1 MVSSK
6 SIPLQSFCRSRRMR
20 TLLLVFLSLT
30 TLAVGSASAED
41 VTIAVSS
48 TSFVLGGVRIGEQ
61 AGLFEKNGLHP
72 HIVVMES
79 GNAAMAAL
87 IGGSVQFTVAG
98 PGEVL
103 AARARGQDVVI
114 VANLY
119 KGLAGSV
126 VLSKDVAA
134 TLPAQASAPLAERLK
149 ALNGLSIA
157 VPSATSALLAPV
169 RNAAEA
175 AGAHI
180 RFSYMSQP
188 AMVAALASKAVQGID
203 ASFPFAGKPII
214 DGTGVLWINGPGDEL
229 SQYSPASSS
238 CVQAT
243 AAFVKAHAD
252 TVQRLQQSVIDI
264 ASYVREHP
272 AEAKQALAKGY
283 SQLSPAEIDLS
294 FSQQQKNWTK
304 PFLDIDDIRHEIV
317 LLKASANLPGL
328 DAIDPA
334 SVLVAE
340 HRR

>member
-1 MVSSK
+1 M
-6 SIPLQSFCRSRRMR
+6 RM
-20 TLLLVFLSLT
+20 LLFAL
-30 TLAVGSASAED
+30 LAVTALAVRTVSAEE

-48 TSFVLGGVRIGEQ
+48 TSFVLGGVRMGEQ

-72 HIVVMES
+72 HIVVMDS
-79 GNAAMAAL
+79 GNAAMSAL
-87 IGGSVQFTVAG
+87 IGGSVQFIVAG

-134 TLPAQASAPLAERLK
+134 SLPVLPSAPLADRLK

-214 DGTGVLWINGPGDEL
+214 DGTGVLWIDGPGDEL
-229 SQYSPASSS
+229 SQYSPSSSS
-238 CVQAT
+238 CVQTTGAYAKT
-243 AAFVKAHAD
+243 HAD
-252 TVQRLQQSVIDI
+252 TVRRLQQAVIDI
-264 ASYVREHP
+264 AAYVQEHP

-283 SQLSPAEIDLS
+283 SQLGAAEIDLS

-304 PFLDIDDIRHEIV
+304 PFLSIDDIRHEIV

-334 SVLVAE
+334 SVLVAGP
-340 HRR
+340 

>member
-1 MVSSK
+1 MK
-6 SIPLQSFCRSRRMR
+6 MR
-20 TLLLVFLSLT
+20 AILFAVLAAATILVRPAL
-30 TLAVGSASAED
+30 AED
-41 VTIAVSS
+41 AQEVTIAVSS

-61 AGLFEKNGLHP
+61 AGLFKKNGLHP
-72 HIVVMES
+72 HIVVMDS
-79 GNAAMAAL
+79 GNAAMSAL

-126 VLSKDVAA
+126 VLSKDAA
-134 TLPAQASAPLAERLK
+134 ASLKVPANAPVAERLK
-149 ALNGLSIA
+149 AMDGLSVA

-180 RFSYMSQP
+180 HFSYMSQP

-214 DGTGVLWINGPGDEL
+214 DGTGVLWIDGPGDEL
-229 SQYSPASSS
+229 AQYSPASSS

-243 AAFVKAHAD
+243 GAYAKANAD
-252 TVQRLQQSVIDI
+252 TVRRLQQAVVDI
-264 ASYVREHP
+264 AGYVREHP
-272 AEAKQALAKGY
+272 VEAQQALAKGY
-283 SQLSPAEIDLS
+283 SQLSAAEIELS
-294 FSQQQKNWTK
+294 FTQQQNNWTK
-304 PFLDIDDIRHEIV
+304 PFLSVDDIRHEIA
-317 LLKASANLPGL
+317 LLKASANLSGL

-334 SVLVAE
+334 SILVPGP
-340 HRR
+340 

>member
-1 MVSSK
+1 MKKRAILFAV
-6 SIPLQSFCRSRRMR
+6 
-20 TLLLVFLSLT
+20 
-30 TLAVGSASAED
+30 LAMATITGRPACAED
-41 VTIAVSS
+41 AQEITIAVSS

-61 AGLFEKNGLHP
+61 AGLFTKNGLHP

-79 GNAAMAAL
+79 GNAAMSAL

-134 TLPAQASAPLAERLK
+134 SLNVPASAPVADRLK
-149 ALNGLSIA
+149 AMNGLSIA

-180 RFSYMSQP
+180 HFSYMSQP
-188 AMVAALASKAVQGID
+188 AMVAALESKAVQGID

-214 DGTGVLWINGPGDEL
+214 DGTGVLWIDGPGDEL
-229 SQYSPASSS
+229 SRYSPASSS
-238 CVQAT
+238 CLQAT
-243 AAFVKAHAD
+243 GAYAKANAD
-252 TVQRLQQSVIDI
+252 TVGRLQKTIVDI

-283 SQLSPAEIDLS
+283 SQLSVAEIDLS
-294 FSQQQKNWTK
+294 FAQQENNWTK
-304 PFLDIDDIRHEIV
+304 PFLSTDDIRHEIA
-317 LLKASANLPGL
+317 LLKASANLSGL

-334 SVLVAE
+334 SVVVPGP
-340 HRR
+340 

>member
-1 MVSSK
+1 M
-6 SIPLQSFCRSRRMR
+6 RRI
-20 TLLLVFLSLT
+20 LLIV
-30 TLAVGSASAED
+30 LAMMTVTVRVASAED
-41 VTIAVSS
+41 LQEVTIAVSS

-61 AGLFEKNGLHP
+61 AGLFATNGLHAR
-72 HIVVMES
+72 IVVMES
-79 GNAAMAAL
+79 GNAAMSAL
-87 IGGSVQFTVAG
+87 IGGSAQFTVAG

-126 VLSKDVAA
+126 VLSRDAVAS
-134 TLPAQASAPLAERLK
+134 LNVAPNAPVMERLR

-169 RNAAEA
+169 RDAAEA

-188 AMVAALASKAVQGID
+188 AMVAALESKAVQGID
-203 ASFPFAGKPII
+203 ASFPFAGTPII
-214 DGTGVLWINGPGDEL
+214 RGTGVLWIDGPGAEL
-229 SQYSPASSS
+229 AQFSPASSS
-238 CVQAT
+238 CIQTTGAYAT
-243 AAFVKAHAD
+243 ANAD
-252 TVQRLQQSVIDI
+252 TVRRLQKSIVAI
-264 ASYVREHP
+264 ADYVGERP

-283 SQLSPAEIDLS
+283 PQLGPTEIDLA
-294 FSQQQKNWTK
+294 FSEQQKNWTK
-304 PFLDIDDIRHEIV
+304 PFLSVDDIRHEIG

-334 SVLVAE
+334 SVLVPGP
-340 HRR
+340 

>member
-1 MVSSK
+1 
-6 SIPLQSFCRSRRMR
+6 MR
-20 TLLLVFLSLT
+20 AILFAV
-30 TLAVGSASAED
+30 LAVSATMVRPAFAED
-41 VTIAVSS
+41 AQVVTIAVSS

-61 AGLFEKNGLHP
+61 AGLFAKNGLNP

-79 GNAAMAAL
+79 GNAAMSAL

-119 KGLAGSV
+119 QGLAGSV
-126 VLSKDVAA
+126 VLSKDVA
-134 TLPAQASAPLAERLK
+134 TSLNVRVNAPVAERLK

-214 DGTGVLWINGPGDEL
+214 DGVGVLWIDGPGDEL

-238 CVQAT
+238 CIQAT
-243 AAFVKAHAD
+243 GAYAKANSD
-252 TVQRLQQSVIDI
+252 TVRRLQKAIIDI
-264 ASYVREHP
+264 VSYVRDHP
-272 AEAKQALAKGY
+272 AEAKQALARGY
-283 SQLSPAEIDLS
+283 SQVSAAEIDLS
-294 FSQQQKNWTK
+294 FSQQQRNWTK
-304 PFLDIDDIRHEIV
+304 PFLSVDDIRHEIA

-328 DAIDPA
+328 DAVDPA
-334 SVLVAE
+334 SVLAVGPKQ
-340 HRR
+340 

>member
-1 MVSSK
+1 MRAILSAAVVMVTV
-6 SIPLQSFCRSRRMR
+6 IAQ
-20 TLLLVFLSLT
+20 
-30 TLAVGSASAED
+30 AASAED
-41 VTIAVSS
+41 AQQVSIAVSS

-61 AGLFEKNGLHP
+61 AGLFAKEGLHP

-103 AARARGQDVVI
+103 AARVRGQDVVI

-126 VLSKDVAA
+126 VLSKDAA
-134 TLPAQASAPLAERLK
+134 ASLKVPRSAPVAERLK

-175 AGAHI
+175 VGAHI

-188 AMVAALASKAVQGID
+188 AMVAALDSDAVQGID
-203 ASFPFAGKPII
+203 PSFPFAGTPII
-214 DGTGVLWINGPGDEL
+214 KGTGVLWIDGPGDEL
-229 SQYSPASSS
+229 AEYSPASSS

-243 AAFVKAHAD
+243 GAYAKADAD
-252 TVQRLQQSVIDI
+252 IVRRLQQ
-264 ASYVREHP
+264 A
-272 AEAKQALAKGY
+272 
-283 SQLSPAEIDLS
+283 
-294 FSQQQKNWTK
+294 
-304 PFLDIDDIRHEIV
+304 IV
-317 LLKASANLPGL
+317 DVADYAGTTLPGRSRHL
-328 DAIDPA
+328 PRAIP
-334 SVLVAE
+334 S
-340 HRR
+340 

>member
-1 MVSSK
+1 MV
-6 SIPLQSFCRSRRMR
+6 R
-20 TLLLVFLSLT
+20 T
-30 TLAVGSASAED
+30 ASAED
-41 VTIAVSS
+41 AQEVTIAVSS

-61 AGLFEKNGLHP
+61 AGLFAKNGLHP
-72 HIVVMES
+72 HIVVMDS
-79 GNAAMAAL
+79 GNAAMSAL
-87 IGGSVQFTVAG
+87 IGGSAQFTVSG
-98 PGEVL
+98 PSEVL
-103 AARARGQDVVI
+103 AARLRGQDVVI

-134 TLPAQASAPLAERLK
+134 GLNVPAGAPLAERLK

-180 RFSYMSQP
+180 HFSYMSQP
-188 AMVAALASKAVQGID
+188 AMVAALESRAVQGID

-214 DGTGVLWINGPGDEL
+214 DGTGVLWIDGPGDEL

-238 CVQAT
+238 CIQAT
-243 AAFVKAHAD
+243 GAYAKANAD
-252 TVQRLQQSVIDI
+252 TVRRLQQAIIDI
-264 ASYVREHP
+264 AGYVLEHP

-283 SQLSPAEIDLS
+283 SQLSAAEIDLS

-304 PFLDIDDIRHEIV
+304 PFLSVDDIRHEIV

-328 DAIDPA
+328 DAIDPS
-334 SVLVAE
+334 SVLVPGP
-340 HRR
+340 